1 VGRRTM
7 LSLHEILLRL
17 TVAAALGAIIGIER
31 VVRRRPAGV
40 RTSLFV
46 CLATALF
53 TILSGEIARRLGDS
67 SGTRIASNI
76 VQGIGFLGAG
86 AILRGAGGV
95 VGMTTA
101 ATIFVEA
108 AIGMA
113 AGGGLFVVA
122 GFTTGIVL
130 FGLTVIGWA
139 EQYFNLKCRL
149 MVFRFTTSHA
159 DSVATEIQ
167 RLMAGL
173 KIPMQHFR
181 VSMSGATSIAEFEAE
196 VSHKQQEQ
204 ILAQLNR
211 QGVITEVVPVE
222 AQQE

>member
-1 VGRRTM
+1 M
-7 LSLHEILLRL
+7 LSTHEIILRL
-17 TVAAALGAIIGIER
+17 TVAATLGAIIGTER
-31 VVRRRPAGV
+31 ILRRRPAGV

-53 TILSGEIARRLGDS
+53 TILSNELAHAFGDS

-86 AILRGAGGV
+86 AILRGSGGV

-113 AGGGLFVVA
+113 AGGGFYAVA
-122 GFTTGIVL
+122 SYSTILVL
-130 FGLTVIGWA
+130 FGLSVIGWA

-149 MVFRFTTSHA
+149 MAFRITTSQTE
-159 DSVATEIQ
+159 SVATEVQ

-181 VSMSGATSIAEFEAE
+181 VSMAGATSIVEFEA
-196 VSHKQQEQ
+196 VVTHKQQET

-211 QGVITEVVPVE
+211 QGVISEVVPVE
-222 AQQE
+222 GHQE